1 MNDFFRIALIFNLT
15 ASLAVN
21 AMGTESADS
30 TVICTDA
37 TPPVVSSEKSVSCSG
52 QPVVL
57 QASGCDGTVVWSN
70 KKTGLSLLVYPTKTS
85 TYSAYCQKTT
95 CKSSNS
101 KPYTV
106 EINIPRTPIINASSK
121 KICYGQSATLTVVGC
136 LGQVIWSDGSLGTEL
151 TVRPQNT
158 TKYTVTCRVDGCVSC
173 FAEDVVV
180 TVLGAPLAINASQQV
195 VCAGESVMLS
205 AAGSCAGQIKWSDGT
220 TAQQLTVQP
229 TATTVYAVSCVS
241 EGCATV
247 QNAITVQIALP
258 TPPTLVALR
267 SSVCKGEKVGL
278 SASNCTGTVKWSNGL
293 TGNMISVQPEATTT
307 YTASCERGVCRST
320 ESSPVAITV
329 TGEAPA
335 KPTVLAQMSN
345 RCPFTTVDLS
355 SALQVKPAGIT
366 FDARTE
372 SLASAALVENVGA
385 VTAEGTYY
393 IFAKNAAG
401 CQSEPAAV
409 RVLIVPCREP
419 TVPVCMTNPAQVSIE
434 KAEKTTVGNY
444 FLTGKWGG
452 SATSATWSSNGT
464 GTFNSTNL
472 ANVVYIPSATDRAAG
487 TVTIALTT
495 NDPDGTGPCAA
506 TLATVV
512 LDVKVPTR
520 PKEIVGLSKAVQS
533 WKRLSNNKF
542 EIEYRLQV
550 SNLGS
555 NDLIE
560 VQLIDSLDKTF
571 KNGAVIVGKPLVK
584 VFDSAGTTTTEGW
597 ATDTTFTGKGA
608 DNNLTVAEI
617 TGLKA
622 GQSRVV
628 LMTVQID
635 VANAQDSIF
644 YNTAY
649 VAALDID
656 GNLCRDVSSD
666 GLVADL
672 DGDGDPANDS
682 TPTAIT
688 LQSFRKDTDL
698 FVPEGFSPN
707 GDGINDVLV
716 IQKVPALRVS
726 IEIYNR
732 WGGLVYRNDDY
743 KNDWNGT
750 VANKTNSSI
759 PVGTYFSVIK
769 TSDGRELSKFLTVNR

>member
-1 MNDFFRIALIFNLT
+1 M
-15 ASLAVN
+15 
-21 AMGTESADS
+21 
-30 TVICTDA
+30 
-37 TPPVVSSEKSVSCSG
+37 
-52 QPVVL
+52 
-57 QASGCDGTVVWSN
+57 
-70 KKTGLSLLVYPTKTS
+70 
-85 TYSAYCQKTT
+85 
-95 CKSSNS
+95 
-101 KPYTV
+101 
-106 EINIPRTPIINASSK
+106 
-121 KICYGQSATLTVVGC
+121 
-136 LGQVIWSDGSLGTEL
+136 
-151 TVRPQNT
+151 
-158 TKYTVTCRVDGCVSC
+158 
-173 FAEDVVV
+173 
-180 TVLGAPLAINASQQV
+180 
-195 VCAGESVMLS
+195 
-205 AAGSCAGQIKWSDGT
+205 
-220 TAQQLTVQP
+220 
-229 TATTVYAVSCVS
+229 
-241 EGCATV
+241 
-247 QNAITVQIALP
+247 
-258 TPPTLVALR
+258 
-267 SSVCKGEKVGL
+267 
-278 SASNCTGTVKWSNGL
+278 
-293 TGNMISVQPEATTT
+293 
-307 YTASCERGVCRST
+307 
-320 ESSPVAITV
+320 
-329 TGEAPA
+329 
-335 KPTVLAQMSN
+335 
-345 RCPFTTVDLS
+345 
-355 SALQVKPAGIT
+355 
-366 FDARTE
+366 
-372 SLASAALVENVGA
+372 
-385 VTAEGTYY
+385 
-393 IFAKNAAG
+393 
-401 CQSEPAAV
+401 
-409 RVLIVPCREP
+409 
-419 TVPVCMTNPAQVSIE
+419 
-434 KAEKTTVGNY
+434 
-444 FLTGKWGG
+444 
-452 SATSATWSSNGT
+452 
-464 GTFNSTNL
+464 
-472 ANVVYIPSATDRAAG
+472 
-487 TVTIALTT
+487 
-495 NDPDGTGPCAA
+495 
-506 TLATVV
+506 
-512 LDVKVPTR
+512 
-520 PKEIVGLSKAVQS
+520 
-533 WKRLSNNKF
+533 
-542 EIEYRLQV
+542 QV

-584 VFDSAGTTTTEGW
+584 VFDSAGMTITEGW

-716 IQKVPALRVS
+716 IQKAPALRVS

-732 WGGLVYRNDDY
+732 WGGLVYRSDDY